1 MINLGGNWDEV
12 HWPDN
17 WTATTVDGKRS
28 AQFEETLL
36 YVCHIS
42 RAHVS
47 IDRFSGS
54 QKRVLK
60 FSQQGSHGICS
71 DIACSDDDSF
81 YLNLVIHQPCC
92 CTSWVFRQS
101 VSS

>member
-42 RAHVS
+42 RALAS
-47 IDRFSGS
+47 IDRSSGS
-54 QKRVLK
+54 RKRGLR
-60 FSQQGSHGICS
+60 FLQQGSHGICS
-71 DIACSDDDSF
+71 DITCSDGNRLLHYCNDFAVVQVLFCD
-81 YLNLVIHQPCC
+81 VGM
-92 CTSWVFRQS
+92 
-101 VSS
+101 